1 MAILETTMLETSA
14 LIIELCIRKR
24 EENPYFV
31 AFQFL
36 LQLSLIPNPEAEAH
50 GANCAACVLD
60 RVTHQAARL
69 GSGVRTAPSKCLEG
83 VEWNT
88 DPAFCLAFPCRAL
101 AGLGSAQP

>member
-1 MAILETTMLETSA
+1 MAILENTVLETSA

-36 LQLSLIPNPEAEAH
+36 FQLSLTPNSKAEAN

-60 RVTHQAARL
+60 RVTYQAAPL
-69 GSGVRTAPSKCLEG
+69 GSGVRTALSKCL
-83 VEWNT
+83 
-88 DPAFCLAFPCRAL
+88 
-101 AGLGSAQP
+101 